1 MTDGVSEATDAA
13 TGLDDGDDLEAL
25 NAAITRSLEQEA
37 RGEVTPMS
45 AILARLRA
53 RRRAASTA
61 RAAELDAGE
70 SQGYD
75 RAMSEAQ
82 AAKQP
87 RTASDDA
94 EREAFIAAVED
105 GLADLKAGRTYT
117 HAEVQ
122 AEMRRRFPPP
132 TK

>member
-1 MTDGVSEATDAA
+1 
-13 TGLDDGDDLEAL
+13 
-25 NAAITRSLEQEA
+25 
-37 RGEVTPMS
+37 
-45 AILARLRA
+45 
-53 RRRAASTA
+53 
-61 RAAELDAGE
+61 
-70 SQGYD
+70 
-75 RAMSEAQ
+75 MSEAQ

-132 TK
+132 TKRRSGLLSGRRGPGASSGRSASTSRETSPRPRTGGSRR